1 MIKIML
7 LKLKEI
13 LYKKSVLNKKKKI
26 SNINCMLI
34 KSLFKIMIF
43 LKIIKKNSWKSD
55 SKIIVQK
62 TIMIVYLRIG
72 NKSQPNKQLKNFS
85 KKLTQISKVNLINFE
100 TDIFKSSSKYF

>member
-1 MIKIML
+1 MTKIML

-26 SNINCMLI
+26 LSINCMLI
-34 KSLFKIMIF
+34 KSSFKIMIF
-43 LKIIKKNSWKSD
+43 LKIIKKNLWKSD
-55 SKIIVQK
+55 SKIIVPK

-85 KKLTQISKVNLINFE
+85 KKSTQISKANSMNLE
-100 TDIFKSSSKYF
+100 TDIFKLSSKFY